1 MFLAFLGSG
10 NSIVRLFIAYKMST
24 HQANKDK
31 PRAQKCR
38 HFCFSFDTHN
48 FCPTCRE
55 AGKGDDPCV
64 TFETPCEICTSFTDE
79 QLQKIQN
86 RKRYLKKQKAA
97 TSSKDE
103 LDLLGEGDGD
113 SFTGSNADL
122 KCAAD
127 SLFTSPPRP
136 QPLAFSSLSLKTP
149 AKTIPPTPGT
159 ALQNKIQKNI
169 EKSLGDSLNIHLQ
182 QQMGTFQASML
193 EAFQSLRE
201 ELAAK
206 QKVEVESSLL
216 ASKPGLSSNTAAPLD
231 LPPPRSGTNIPSED
245 MDVDFGP
252 ALPPRLVSTQPSSDQ
267 YVAPSEGHPE
277 EVSYSHK
284 KQSHKQPVDPSS
296 ASDQPIE
303 DSDEPRIPS
312 SRSKKHSDKS
322 KHKSRSRY
330 VSFSSEED
338 HSPVARHRSSKPSR
352 AQPSGVA
359 SDQDLPQHDPD
370 PPYYREVALS
380 DMPSQYSEKVDTFR
394 RILSL
399 PDPRESMPRSST
411 SVLGLDD
418 EKGHQELRP
427 RGPSSILPL
436 SSVIKDAF
444 DKFQHDFKAANL
456 SEGKYVKPPPSTSKW
471 YKVGQPTFQDKI
483 QELNTDFAKI
493 CITPRPSGPPVARV
507 PLPVLKELELQARQ
521 NISTLNFTAAF
532 AKTSS
537 SCNASLEKCQ
547 HSIKSTVKKIKSQIQ
562 KGANPEKAAKRGY
575 EEVADYLD
583 FWNKTVLVQHR
594 ALTCLSKS
602 LAHILQRELYSMA
615 NTGLLRCQAEMT
627 LLHPQLGE
635 TRRQELR
642 NSSFWGPSLF
652 ESQLVKEGEDFLLK
666 KGTSKDSQG
675 FVPYQNKPF
684 RGPHK
689 KRGSYRKRPYGGN
702 TSQSSNQ
709 SFPSGRGKS
718 NFRGSRG
725 RFRPHNR
732 GRGRGNPPPQ

>member
-1 MFLAFLGSG
+1 M
-10 NSIVRLFIAYKMST
+10 
-24 HQANKDK
+24 
-31 PRAQKCR
+31 
-38 HFCFSFDTHN
+38 
-48 FCPTCRE
+48 
-55 AGKGDDPCV
+55 
-64 TFETPCEICTSFTDE
+64 
-79 QLQKIQN
+79 
-86 RKRYLKKQKAA
+86 
-97 TSSKDE
+97 
-103 LDLLGEGDGD
+103 GEGDGD

-122 KCAAD
+122 ESAAD
-127 SLFTSPPRP
+127 NLFTSPPHP

-149 AKTIPPTPGT
+149 AKSVPPTPGT

-169 EKSLGDSLNIHLQ
+169 EKSLGDSLNIQLQ
-182 QQMGTFQASML
+182 QQMGSFQASML
-193 EAFQSLRE
+193 EAFQSLQE
-201 ELAAK
+201 ELTIKKKAEA
-206 QKVEVESSLL
+206 ESSLPT
-216 ASKPGLSSNTAAPLD
+216 SNPDTSSNTAANLD
-231 LPPPRSGTNIPSED
+231 LPPPRSSTNIHTEAVDED
-245 MDVDFGP
+245 VGP
-252 ALPPRLVSTQPSSDQ
+252 ALPPRLVLNPDTSDQ
-267 YVAPSEGHPE
+267 YVAPSEVRPK
-277 EVSYSHK
+277 EVSYSQ
-284 KQSHKQPVDPSS
+284 KQSYRQTVDPDS
-296 ASDQPIE
+296 ASDQLHE

-312 SRSKKHSDKS
+312 TRPKKHSDKS

-330 VSFSSEED
+330 VSSSSEED
-338 HSPVARHRSSKPSR
+338 QSPVARHRSSKPSR
-352 AQPSGVA
+352 AQPSGAA

-370 PPYYREVALS
+370 PPYYSEVALS
-380 DMPSQYSEKVDTFR
+380 DIPSQYSEEVDTFR

-399 PDPRESMPRSST
+399 PDPRDSMPRSST

-418 EKGHQELRP
+418 EKGRQELRP

-456 SEGKYVKPPPSTSKW
+456 AEGKYVKPPPSTSKW

-483 QELNTDFAKI
+483 QELNMDFAKI
-493 CITPRPSGPPVARV
+493 CITPKPPGAPVAKV
-507 PLPVLKELELQARQ
+507 PLPVLKELEHQARQ

-562 KGANPEKAAKRGY
+562 KGANPEKAAKRRY
-575 EEVADYLD
+575 EEVAEYMD
-583 FWNKTVLVQHR
+583 FWNKTMLIQHR

-615 NTGLLRCQAEMT
+615 NTSLLRREAEMT

-642 NSSFWGPSLF
+642 NSSFWDASLF

-675 FVPYQNKPF
+675 FAPYQNKPF

-702 TSQSSNQ
+702 SSQSSNQ
-709 SFPSGRGKS
+709 SFPSGRGKP
-718 NFRGSRG
+718 NFRGFRG
-725 RFRPHNR
+725 RFPPHNR
-732 GRGRGNPPPQ
+732 GRGRGNPPSQ

>member
-1 MFLAFLGSG
+1 
-10 NSIVRLFIAYKMST
+10 MSL

-38 HFCFSFDTHN
+38 HFCFNFDLHN
-48 FCPTCRE
+48 YCPTFRE

-64 TFETPCEICTSFTDE
+64 TFETPCQICTSFTDE
-79 QLQKIQN
+79 QLKKIQN
-86 RKRYLKKQKAA
+86 RKRYLKKQKAE
-97 TSSKDE
+97 TSSKDNE
-103 LDLLGEGDGD
+103 LDLLSKGDGD
-113 SFTGSNADL
+113 SFTGSNAEL
-122 KCAAD
+122 ESAAD
-127 SLFTSPPRP
+127 NLFTSPPRP
-136 QPLAFSSLSLKTP
+136 QPLAFSSLSLKTT
-149 AKTIPPTPGT
+149 AKSVPPTPGT

-182 QQMGTFQASML
+182 QQMGSFQASML

-201 ELAAK
+201 ELTIK
-206 QKVEVESSLL
+206 KKPEVESSFP
-216 ASKPGLSSNTAAPLD
+216 ASKPGTSSNNAAHLD
-231 LPPPRSGTNIPSED
+231 LPPRSSTNIQTKA
-245 MDVDFGP
+245 MDVDYGP
-252 ALPPRLVSTQPSSDQ
+252 ALPPCLVLNQDTSDQ
-267 YVAPSEGHPE
+267 YVAPSEVLPK

-284 KQSHKQPVDPSS
+284 KQSHRQPVDPGS
-296 ASDQPIE
+296 ASDQLNE

-312 SRSKKHSDKS
+312 SRPKKHSDKS

-330 VSFSSEED
+330 VSSLEED
-338 HSPVARHRSSKPSR
+338 QSPVARHRSSKPSR
-352 AQPSGVA
+352 AQPSGAA

-370 PPYYREVALS
+370 PPCYREVALS
-380 DMPSQYSEKVDTFR
+380 DIPSQYSEEVDTFR
-394 RILSL
+394 HILPL
-399 PDPRESMPRSST
+399 PDPRESMPRSLT
-411 SVLGLDD
+411 SALGLDD
-418 EKGHQELRP
+418 EKGRQELRP

-471 YKVGQPTFQDKI
+471 YKVGQPTFQDEI
-483 QELNTDFAKI
+483 QELTTDFAKI
-493 CITPRPSGPPVARV
+493 CITPRPPGAPVAKV
-507 PLPVLKELELQARQ
+507 PLPVLKELEHQARQ

-532 AKTSS
+532 AKTS

-575 EEVADYLD
+575 EEVAEYMD
-583 FWNKTVLVQHR
+583 FWNKTVLIQHR

-615 NTGLLRCQAEMT
+615 NTGLLRREAEIT
-627 LLHPQLGE
+627 FLHPQLGE

-642 NSSFWGPSLF
+642 NSSFWDSSLF

-675 FVPYQNKPF
+675 FAPYQNKPF
-684 RGPHK
+684 HGPYK

-702 TSQSSNQ
+702 SSQSSNQ
-709 SFPSGRGKS
+709 SFPSGRGKP

-732 GRGRGNPPPQ
+732 GRGCGNPPSQ